1 MAATFHITIIST
13 EKKVYEAE
21 ARSLVAPAEHGYV
34 GILPN
39 HAPFMACLGAG
50 TITIRDSKGAT
61 TIFTASGK
69 GYIEVS
75 DNKAVLLVGSAE
87 LRN

>member
-1 MAATFHITIIST
+1 MAGTFHITILSA

-21 ARSLVAPAEHGYV
+21 AQSLIAPAERGYV

-39 HAPFMACLGAG
+39 HAPFMAALGPG
-50 TITIRDSKGAT
+50 TITIRTNAGAT
-61 TIFTASGK
+61 AVFQASGK

-75 DNKAVLLVGSAE
+75 DNKAVLLVSAAA
-87 LRN
+87 